1 MSGSFDVAHP
11 YTKISTRRSLLSPI
25 RDCFIREI
33 GMNGVLGGARSRTRD
48 SASLTCPGS
57 TEKEGSFIDET
68 VVLEELGRG
77 NHFGSVVKS

>member
-1 MSGSFDVAHP
+1 
-11 YTKISTRRSLLSPI
+11 
-25 RDCFIREI
+25 
-33 GMNGVLGGARSRTRD
+33 MNGVLGGARSRTRD